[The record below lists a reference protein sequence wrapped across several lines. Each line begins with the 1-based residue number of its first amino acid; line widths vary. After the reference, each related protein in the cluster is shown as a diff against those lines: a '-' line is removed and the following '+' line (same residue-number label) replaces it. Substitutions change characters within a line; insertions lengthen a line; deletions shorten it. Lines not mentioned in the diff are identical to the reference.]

1 MKTMTRRQYA
11 KGFTLIEVM
20 IVVAIIGILAAIAYP
35 SYTAHVQKA
44 KRSDAQVA
52 LNEIYQRQESYFLRN
67 YSYAKTLTQLGY
79 PALSPERQY
88 DLALTPV
95 PATCDGNN
103 GANACTSYTA
113 TATAASGTTQA
124 HDSDCAALSISNR
137 GSKTATDSSSTAS
150 TVCW

>member
-1 MKTMTRRQYA
+1 MTTMISVRYS
-11 KGFTLIEVM
+11 KGFTLIELM
-20 IVVAIIGILAAIAYP
+20 IVVAIVGILAAIAYP

-67 YSYAKTLTQLGY
+67 YSYASTLTQLGY
-79 PALSPERQY
+79 PATSPENQY
-88 DLALTPV
+88 TLTLDPI
-95 PATCDGNN
+95 PGDCDGNN
-103 GANACTSYTA
+103 NSKACTSYSA

-124 HDSDCAALSISNR
+124 HDTACAAFSINNR
-137 GSKTATDSSSTAS
+137 GSKTATDSNSTAS